1 MQIKRSYGWKKQKP
15 DSRDKYFTVPYSLI
29 TLLVTKVDLSDK
41 MPPVFDQGQLGS
53 CTANGICAALMFS
66 RAMQGLPTWVPSRL
80 FLYWLERSMEGDT
93 NADDG
98 AEIRDGIKATNTN
111 GVCRE
116 ATWPYDVTKY
126 ADRPTSVAFFEAG
139 EFESVLYEAI
149 DNTQINQIKG
159 ALAGGLPVVFGF
171 TVYESFE
178 SDEVAA
184 SGIVNMPLPGE
195 KELGGHCC
203 VLIGYDDETTRFLGR
218 NSYGAW
224 GMNGSG
230 NFSIPY
236 QYLTDP
242 NLASDFWVIQTIKE
256 SQPSSNQEKAV
267 SFWQRLWNRIKP

>member
-1 MQIKRSYGWKKQKP
+1 MTRTYGWKKQKP

-116 ATWPYDVTKY
+116 VTWPYDVTKY

-159 ALAGGLPVVFGF
+159 ALAGGLPVVCGF
-171 TVYESFE
+171 NVYASFE
-178 SDEVAA
+178 SDEVAKT
-184 SGIVNMPLPGE
+184 GIVNMPLPNE
-195 KELGGHCC
+195 EMVGGHAVVIC
-203 VLIGYDDETTRFLGR
+203 GYDDLVQRFLVQNSWGSEWGIGGR
-218 NSYGAW
+218 
-224 GMNGSG
+224 
-230 NFSIPY
+230 FTIPY
-236 QYLTDP
+236 NYLTDP
-242 NLASDFWVIQTIKE
+242 NLSSDYWVIQTIKE
-256 SQPSSNQEKAV
+256 TPEQKQEK
-267 SFWQRLWNRIKP
+267 SGTGLWQKIKTFLGMR